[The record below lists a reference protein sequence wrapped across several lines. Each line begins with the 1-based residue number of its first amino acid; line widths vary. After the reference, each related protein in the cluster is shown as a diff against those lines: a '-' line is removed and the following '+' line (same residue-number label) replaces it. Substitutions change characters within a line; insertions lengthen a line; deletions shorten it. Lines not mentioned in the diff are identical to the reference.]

1 LSCAEHV
8 NDRQEKR
15 DSLIEEFLNYLVAER
30 GLARNSVDAYA
41 RDLGQFSGFL
51 TEKARQIT
59 DVTSATLRDYLSR
72 LAEAG
77 LAPRSVARKLS
88 AIRMFLRYLND
99 VGRLS
104 SDPGENISNPKLGR
118 KLPEVLSF
126 DEVKRVLDAV
136 QAAMKEVDSK
146 RSEVEMKRTRALA
159 LRNHAMLEVLYGAGL
174 RISELIGLRIGD
186 VYLDEGFVR
195 VIGKGDKERVVPVG
209 EPAIRAVRSYVEAG
223 RKFLKSGSPVRD
235 ALFLNVRGGGLSR
248 MGAWKIIHRCVE
260 AAGINRHVTPHTFRH
275 SFATHLLEGGADL
288 RAVQEMLGHASIT
301 TTEIYTH
308 VDRSYLREVYK
319 SFHPRA

>member
-1 LSCAEHV
+1 LNYGSQKFA
-8 NDRQEKR
+8 DP
-15 DSLIEEFLNYLVAER
+15 LLEEFLNYLVAER
-30 GLARNSVDAYA
+30 GLSANSVDAYG
-41 RDLGQFSGFL
+41 RDLTQFIFFL
-51 TEKARQIT
+51 GEKGKKVL
-59 DVTSATLRDYLSR
+59 DVTSGLLRDYLSR
-72 LAEAG
+72 LSEAG

-99 VGRLS
+99 TGKLD

-126 DEVKRVLDAV
+126 EEVKRVLDAASSA
-136 QAAMKEVDSK
+136 QRSADSE
-146 RSEVEMKRTRALA
+146 RATALA
-159 LRNHAMLEVLYGAGL
+159 LRDHAMLEVLYGSGL
-174 RISELIGLRIGD
+174 RISELISLRLGD
-186 VYLDEGFVR
+186 LYLDEGFLR
-195 VIGKGDKERVVPVG
+195 VTGKGDKERVVPLG
-209 EPAIRAVRSYVEAG
+209 EPAVRVVRGYIDLGRAKLMNLRS
-223 RKFLKSGSPVRD
+223 KTRD
-235 ALFLNVRGGGLSR
+235 ALFLNVRGEAISR
-248 MGAWKIIHRCVE
+248 MGAWKIIHFYVQ
-260 AAGINRHVTPHTFRH
+260 AAGIKGHVTPHTFRH

>member
-1 LSCAEHV
+1 MNCDKAEFK
-8 NDRQEKR
+8 NP
-15 DSLIEEFLNYLVAER
+15 LLEEFLNYLVAER
-30 GLARNSVDAYA
+30 GLSANSVDAYG
-41 RDLGQFSGFL
+41 RDLIQFANFL
-51 TEKARQIT
+51 GEKGKKVL
-59 DVTSATLRDYLSR
+59 DVTSGLLRDYLSR
-72 LAEAG
+72 LSEAG

-99 VGRLS
+99 TGKLD

-126 DEVKRVLDAV
+126 EEVKRVLDA
-136 QAAMKEVDSK
+136 AKEAMGEVESK
-146 RSEVEMKRTRALA
+146 RSEKETRRAIALA
-159 LRNHAMLEVLYGAGL
+159 LRDHAMLEVLYSAGL
-174 RISELIGLRIGD
+174 RISELITLKKGD
-186 VYLDEGFVR
+186 LYLEEGFIR
-195 VIGKGDKERVVPVG
+195 VIGKGDKERVVPLG
-209 EPAIRAVRSYVEAG
+209 QPAVIAVRRYLDSVPG
-223 RKFLKSGSPVRD
+223 RSTLLRISSQAKNV
-235 ALFLNVRGGGLSR
+235 LFLNVHGGGLSR
-248 MGAWKIIHRCVE
+248 MGAWKIIHSYVQ
-260 AAGINRHVTPHTFRH
+260 AAGIKGHVTPHTFRH

>member
-1 LSCAEHV
+1 MSYDKEGFKDPL
-8 NDRQEKR
+8 
-15 DSLIEEFLNYLVAER
+15 LEEFLNYLVAER
-30 GLARNSVDAYA
+30 GLSANSVDAYG
-41 RDLGQFSGFL
+41 RDLIQFTTFL
-51 TEKARQIT
+51 SEKGKKVL
-59 DVTSATLRDYLSR
+59 DVTSGLLRDYLSR
-72 LAEAG
+72 LSEAG

-99 VGRLS
+99 TGKLD

-126 DEVKRVLDAV
+126 EEVKRVLDAASSA
-136 QAAMKEVDSK
+136 QRSADSE
-146 RSEVEMKRTRALA
+146 RATALA
-159 LRNHAMLEVLYGAGL
+159 LRDHAMLEVLYGAGL
-174 RISELIGLRIGD
+174 RISELISLRLGD
-186 VYLDEGFVR
+186 LYLDEGFLR
-195 VIGKGDKERVVPVG
+195 VVGKGDKERVVPLG
-209 EPAIRAVRSYVEAG
+209 EPAVRVVRRYIDLGRAKLMNLRS
-223 RKFLKSGSPVRD
+223 KTRD
-235 ALFLNVRGGGLSR
+235 ALFLNVRGGQLSR
-248 MGAWKIIHRCVE
+248 MGAWKIIHSYIQ
-260 AAGINRHVTPHTFRH
+260 AAGIKGHVTPHTFRH

>member
-1 LSCAEHV
+1 MSCAEHV
-8 NDRQEKR
+8 NDRQKKR
-15 DSLIEEFLNYLVAER
+15 DPLIEEFLNYLVAER

-41 RDLGQFSGFL
+41 RDLDQFSGFL

-99 VGRLS
+99 VGKLS

-136 QAAMKEVDSK
+136 QAATKEVDSK
-146 RSEVEMKRTRALA
+146 RSEAEIKRALA

-209 EPAIRAVRSYVEAG
+209 EPAIRAVRSYVDAG
-223 RKFLKSGSPVRD
+223 RVNLLKFPSPVRD

-260 AAGINRHVTPHTFRH
+260 EAGINRHVTPHTFRH

>member
-1 LSCAEHV
+1 LNYDKAKFK
-8 NDRQEKR
+8 NP
-15 DSLIEEFLNYLVAER
+15 LLEEFLNYLVAER
-30 GLARNSVDAYA
+30 GLSANSVDAYG
-41 RDLGQFSGFL
+41 RDLIQFTFFL
-51 TEKARQIT
+51 GEKGKRVL
-59 DVTSATLRDYLSR
+59 DVTSGLLRDYLSR
-72 LAEAG
+72 LSEAG

-99 VGRLS
+99 AGKLD

-126 DEVKRVLDAV
+126 EEVKRVLDAASGA
-136 QAAMKEVDSK
+136 QRSADSE
-146 RSEVEMKRTRALA
+146 RATALA
-159 LRNHAMLEVLYGAGL
+159 LRDHAMLEVLYGAGL
-174 RISELIGLRIGD
+174 RISELIGIRLGD
-186 VYLDEGFVR
+186 LYLDEGFLR
-195 VIGKGDKERVVPVG
+195 VTGKGDKERVVPLG
-209 EPAIRAVRSYVEAG
+209 EPAVRAVRRYIDLG
-223 RKFLKSGSPVRD
+223 RAKLMNLRTKTRD
-235 ALFLNVRGGGLSR
+235 ALFLNVRGETISR
-248 MGAWKIIHRCVE
+248 MGAWKIIHSYVQ
-260 AAGINRHVTPHTFRH
+260 AAGIKGHVTPHTFRH